1 MKHRRRKTA
10 LLTAAAAAVLALQGP
25 FAALAASP
33 QFAYDADTWAK
44 LQDNVMEYSELPYLV
59 QEYNPTYLNNQTTY
73 QAGRDTKNAKEVQ
86 DKQYNQAN
94 DLYDNADNLR
104 DQADQI
110 EDFLG
115 LPGSYLGLPKS
126 QTTAGMYASLM
137 SASIL
142 LEQNALKTQQ
152 TADASYRDSEMD
164 RLDYINNQDA
174 VVVQVQSAFAAY
186 NQVKKTIPLMEKSLE
201 LQELSLEMT
210 QKRQQLGQA
219 TQIDVLNAQKSLQ
232 LLQSTLT
239 QTKAG
244 LQTQHQ
250 QLCVQTGW
258 TYDAEPDIQDLPQAD
273 LGRIAAMNL
282 AADTQTA
289 LEQNLSLQ
297 SNKRG
302 YANMAE
308 GSADKKNMD
317 RTIKNQEQTIRSG
330 MQTLYNDI
338 MQKQTALQL
347 ADASLAA
354 ETQTMNAM
362 QKKLELG
369 MATQMEYKSEEVSVL
384 EKQID
389 KETANMNLQQAIEM
403 YEWALK
409 GYMK

>member
-232 LLQSTLT
+232 SLQSTLT

-244 LQTQHQ
+244 LQAQHQ

-258 TYDAEPDIQDLPQAD
+258 SYDAEPDIQDLPQAD

>member
-1 MKHRRRKTA
+1 M
-10 LLTAAAAAVLALQGP
+10 
-25 FAALAASP
+25 AS
-33 QFAYDADTWAK
+33 A
-44 LQDNVMEYSELPYLV
+44 
-59 QEYNPTYLNNQTTY
+59 
-73 QAGRDTKNAKEVQ
+73 
-86 DKQYNQAN
+86 
-94 DLYDNADNLR
+94 
-104 DQADQI
+104 
-110 EDFLG
+110 
-115 LPGSYLGLPKS
+115 
-126 QTTAGMYASLM
+126 YASLM
-137 SASIL
+137 SASVMV
-142 LEQNALKTQQ
+142 EQNALKTQQ
-152 TADASYRDSEMD
+152 SADASYRDSEMD
-164 RLDYINNQDA
+164 RLDYINSQDA
-174 VVVQVQSAFAAY
+174 VVAQVQSAFAAY
-186 NQVKKTIPLMEKSLE
+186 NQVKKTIPLMEKSVE
-201 LQELSLEMT
+201 LQELSMQLT

-219 TQIDVLNAQKSLQ
+219 TPRIDVLNAQIVHPQSLPVQ
-232 LLQSTLT
+232 PLT
-239 QTKAG
+239 ETKAG
-244 LQTQHQ
+244 LQAQRGG
-250 QLCVQTGW
+250 LLLIQTGMVRS
-258 TYDAEPDIQDLPQAD
+258 TRNRISRMLPQAD
-273 LGRIAAMNL
+273 LTRIAAMNL

-369 MATQMEYKSEEVSVL
+369 MATQLEYKSEEVSFL

-389 KETANMNLQQAIEM
+389 KETANMNLQQALET